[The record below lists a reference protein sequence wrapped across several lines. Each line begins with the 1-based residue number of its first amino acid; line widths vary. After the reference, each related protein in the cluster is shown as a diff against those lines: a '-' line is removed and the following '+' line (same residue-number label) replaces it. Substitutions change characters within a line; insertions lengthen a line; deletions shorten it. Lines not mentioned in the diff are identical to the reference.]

1 VEGLIRIRPLAP
13 ADLDAVLRIQDECPE
28 IVRWS
33 REGYERVLRGGYSG
47 WVAVAGEAVC
57 GFLVIREVGGEA
69 EILNFAVRRAARR
82 QGIGTRLLREAISH
96 AQNTGARVVFL
107 EVRAS
112 NQPAIAFY
120 ERQGFQQIGRRRD
133 YYSAPR
139 EDALLYSRTL

>member
-1 VEGLIRIRPLAP
+1 MRIRPLTA

-33 REGYERVLRGGYSG
+33 REGYERALRGEYSG
-47 WVAVAGEAVC
+47 WVAVVGDEVC
-57 GFLVIREVGGEA
+57 GFVVARQAGGEA
-69 EILNFAVRRAARR
+69 EILNLAVSPSVRR
-82 QGIGTRLLREAISH
+82 QGIGARLLREALDH
-96 AQNTGARVVFL
+96 ARSAGARKVFL
-107 EVRAS
+107 EVRVS

-120 ERQGFQQIGRRRD
+120 ERQGFEQAGRRRD